1 MNCESGKE
9 CKTGKMIAIC
19 TSVKKGTQ
27 KQEVESAKLVE
38 NWGIE
43 GDAHAGTWH
52 RQVSML
58 ALEKIEEFRQKG
70 AKVDFGAFGENLVV
84 EGFDLGKLPVGTR
97 FRIGETLLEMTQV
110 GKECHSHCA
119 IHQVMGDCIM
129 PREGIF
135 TKVIKG
141 GEIRPGDEIVMI
153 PPENGRPFTAAG
165 ITLSDKGYNGEREDK
180 SGSLLCRMLEEAG
193 YDVVETLLLPDER
206 SLLEKEL
213 KRLSDQ
219 RQVNVIFTTGGT
231 GFSERDITPEATTA
245 VCDRMAMGIADAI
258 RIYSLSITDR
268 AMLSRAVS
276 GIRKKTLILNLP
288 GSPKAVKES
297 LEYVL
302 PSLEHGLGILR
313 GTEGECGNHEN
324 NSQ

>member
-9 CKTGKMIAIC
+9 YKTGKVIAIC
-19 TSVKKGTQ
+19 ISVKKGTQ

-70 AKVDFGAFGENLVV
+70 ANVDFGAFGENLVV

-135 TKVIKG
+135 TKVIEWG
-141 GEIRPGDEIVMI
+141 GIRPGDEIIMISAGNGCPFNGDVMKDI
-153 PPENGRPFTAAG
+153 TGKEKIRAAHF
-165 ITLSDKGYNGEREDK
+165 Y
-180 SGSLLCRMLEEAG
+180 AG
-193 YDVVETLLLPDER
+193 C
-206 SLLEKEL
+206 L
-213 KRLSDQ
+213 KR
-219 RQVNVIFTTGGT
+219 
-231 GFSERDITPEATTA
+231 
-245 VCDRMAMGIADAI
+245 
-258 RIYSLSITDR
+258 
-268 AMLSRAVS
+268 
-276 GIRKKTLILNLP
+276 
-288 GSPKAVKES
+288 
-297 LEYVL
+297 
-302 PSLEHGLGILR
+302 
-313 GTEGECGNHEN
+313 
-324 NSQ
+324 